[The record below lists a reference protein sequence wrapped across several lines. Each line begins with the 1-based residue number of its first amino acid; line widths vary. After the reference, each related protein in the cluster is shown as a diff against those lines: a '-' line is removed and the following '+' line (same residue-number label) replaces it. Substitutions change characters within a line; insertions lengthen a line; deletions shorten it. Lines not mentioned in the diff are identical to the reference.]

1 MFALLAA
8 VDAIGQHSTDTV
20 FPLKFR
26 RKGLGNHDK
35 STPTHFFEK
44 DATNL
49 SWPDVIEGLFAAVEK
64 KRKYVQGYNKFQTE
78 IALTKKQK
86 KEVESA
92 KPVEEKVFVK
102 MTVPE
107 LKDTLKNKFD
117 VTPKSSARKAELVE
131 MAMAEFRKCGKTAEV
146 SLPAPTT
153 LSSKPPTLQSRVL
166 SQPLF
171 RAPQPS
177 LSSHQCFA
185 AQLSSLSPNSSVP
198 NSNATLANNTNDS
211 LVVENNSM
219 LVEEPSTPL
228 IDPSALKLIVKITM
242 KEKK

>member
-1 MFALLAA
+1 VFALLAA

-64 KRKYVQGYNKFQTE
+64 KRKFVQGYNKFQTE
-78 IALTKKQK
+78 IAFTKKQK

-92 KPVEEKVFVK
+92 KPVEEKVFAK

-117 VTPKSSARKAELVE
+117 MTPKSSARKAELVE
-131 MAMAEFRKCGKTAEV
+131 MAMAEFRKCGM
-146 SLPAPTT
+146 PATPTT
-153 LSSKPPTLQSRVL
+153 SSKPPTVQSRVP

-177 LSSHQCFA
+177 LSSHQSFA
-185 AQLSSLSPNSSVP
+185 AQLSSLSPNSSVL

-228 IDPSALKLIVKITM
+228 IDPSASKLIVKITM
-242 KEKK
+242 KAKK

>member
-1 MFALLAA
+1 MLWRIPRRERPCYLSELGK
-8 VDAIGQHSTDTV
+8 INITV
-20 FPLKFR
+20 I
-26 RKGLGNHDK
+26 
-35 STPTHFFEK
+35 
-44 DATNL
+44 ATNPVPSPGTMSVGRRESGMHTTVVSDIRLEVEGSVFL
-49 SWPDVIEGLFAAVEK
+49 SFFLSFSL
-64 KRKYVQGYNKFQTE
+64 KYVQGYNKFQTE

-131 MAMAEFRKCGKTAEV
+131 MAMAEFRKCGM
-146 SLPAPTT
+146 PATPTT
-153 LSSKPPTLQSRVL
+153 SSKPPTVQSRVP
-166 SQPLF
+166 SQPLS

-177 LSSHQCFA
+177 LSSHQSFA
-185 AQLSSLSPNSSVP
+185 AQLSSLSPISSVP

-228 IDPSALKLIVKITM
+228 IDPSASKSIVKIAM
-242 KEKK
+242 KAKK